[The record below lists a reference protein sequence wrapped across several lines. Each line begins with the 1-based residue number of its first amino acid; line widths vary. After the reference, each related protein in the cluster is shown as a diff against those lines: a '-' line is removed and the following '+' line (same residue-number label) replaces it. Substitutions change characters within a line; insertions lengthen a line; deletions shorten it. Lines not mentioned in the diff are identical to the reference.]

1 MKYARHLFSLLFFPV
16 LMLEMTGCGNKMYT
30 TVTPLAQRTEE
41 HVTDAAPMTAEYRL
55 GYGDV
60 IEIKFFN
67 NSQFNETVSVR
78 PDGRISMEKVGDI
91 VVADKTPNELS
102 EVITSIYAKI
112 IKNPEVTVIVRNFGS
127 YQVYI
132 LGEVNKPGA
141 IPMQRNLTVLQ
152 TLAHAGGQKE
162 SASLKSIILLRRL
175 ASGEVVGKRIDLSG
189 PKANTVQLNDTFVHA
204 NDVIYVPK
212 TFIAN
217 INAFIDQATSG
228 IIKPLDIYLQAAWY
242 SRWQ

>member
-1 MKYARHLFSLLFFPV
+1 M
-16 LMLEMTGCGNKMYT
+16 LMLEITGCGNRMYT
-30 TVTPLAQRTEE
+30 NVAPVSQSADALFA
-41 HVTDAAPMTAEYRL
+41 DAAPIAPEYRL

-91 VVADKTPNELS
+91 LVADKTPNELS
-102 EVITSIYAKI
+102 EIINSIYAKI
-112 IKNPEVTVIVRNFGS
+112 IINPEVTVIVRNFGS
-127 YQVYI
+127 YQVYV

-162 SASLKSIILLRRL
+162 SASLKSIILLRRM
-175 ASGEVVGKRIDLSG
+175 ANGKVVGKRIDLSG
-189 PKANTVQLNDTFVHA
+189 PRANTVQLNDTFVHA
-204 NDVIYVPK
+204 NDIIYVPK

-217 INAFIDQATSG
+217 VNTFIDQATSG

-242 SRWQ
+242 SRWK